1 MPDATPS
8 YARYGIVP
16 ALAALLCATT
26 AQADPIEDFYK
37 GRTVTIVTSTGVG
50 GPFDLTARAL
60 AKHMPK
66 YLPGRPT
73 MIVRNMP
80 GGGNV
85 LATNYMYTQ
94 APKDGTALGVVN
106 NIIPLH
112 QVLDGRGVRF
122 DARRFNWLGSTGGS
136 NLFTW
141 VWHTAGFKSMD
152 DVMRRELITGST
164 GVGSGTFIYPNAMNM
179 ILRTRHRIVMGYSST
194 AALDLA
200 MERGEV
206 QGRGSALWTWW
217 KTGRASWVAENK
229 LNHLVQ
235 WGSQRDKELPDV
247 PLLTE
252 LAKNEAE
259 RQVFQ
264 LLSSTVIVGRPIL
277 TTPEVPADRVAA
289 LKASFAKAMQ
299 DPDYIA
305 AAKKANMEVNPMLA
319 DEMQKLIE
327 AIIATPPE
335 VVALAKAA
343 TTKGQ
348 DFDCKALVKDATLC
362 EGKE

>member
-1 MPDATPS
+1 MRNVTLS
-8 YARYGIVP
+8 SLCRGFVSTT
-16 ALAALLCATT
+16 ALIALLCPPSAL
-26 AQADPIEDFYK
+26 ADPIEDFYK
-37 GRTVTIVTSTGVG
+37 GRTVTVVTSTGVG
-50 GPFDLTARAL
+50 GPFDMTARAL

-85 LATNYMYTQ
+85 LATNYMFTQ

-141 VWHTAGFKSMD
+141 VWHTAGFKSMN

-179 ILRTRHRIVMGYSST
+179 ILGTRHRIVMGYAST

-206 QGRGSALWTWW
+206 QARAGPACCRSIPTGSATRRSFRWS
-217 KTGRASWVAENK
+217 RSAASAIK
-229 LNHLVQ
+229 
-235 WGSQRDKELPDV
+235 
-247 PLLTE
+247 
-252 LAKNEAE
+252 
-259 RQVFQ
+259 
-264 LLSSTVIVGRPIL
+264 
-277 TTPEVPADRVAA
+277 TTPTF
-289 LKASFAKAMQ
+289 L
-299 DPDYIA
+299 
-305 AAKKANMEVNPMLA
+305 
-319 DEMQKLIE
+319 
-327 AIIATPPE
+327 
-335 VVALAKAA
+335 
-343 TTKGQ
+343 
-348 DFDCKALVKDATLC
+348 
-362 EGKE
+362 